1 MPESKNIVWSQ
12 GHVTVEKRES
22 AMKQKG
28 CVVWFTGLSGSGK
41 SAVANKLEKR
51 LFDLGRV
58 VYVLDGD
65 NIRYGLCS
73 DLGFSDF
80 DRKENIRRISEVSA
94 LFANAG
100 IITLTA
106 FISPFRRDRLKARK
120 KLPEGRFVEVFTD
133 ANLNVCEKRD
143 PKGLYRKA
151 RKGEIKDFTGIDSPY
166 EPPENPEIILK
177 TDEMTVESCVEKI
190 IDFLVLNKV
199 MTNGKN
205 L

>member
-12 GHVTVEKRES
+12 GHVTVE
-22 AMKQKG
+22 KQKG

-80 DRKENIRRISEVSA
+80 DRKENIRRISDVSA